1 MNKFALATA
10 ALVLSASAASAG
22 TILLQEDT
30 INDRTNYVYIEDA
43 GSNFAPVVEGRRASG
58 SELDYNKFIQY
69 DTNASSDSVRLYK

>member
-1 MNKFALATA
+1 MNKFTLAAA

-43 GSNFAPVVEGRRASG
+43 GSNFAPVVEGRRSSG
-58 SELDYNKFIQY
+58 SDLDYSKFIQY
-69 DTNASSDSVRLYK
+69 DQNSESGNVRLR